1 VTRWFLL
8 LDLVRRSLPKGMNRG
23 LFVWGMILAGLAV
36 AGPQD
41 ADDVYTREE
50 LPTSFVRDE
59 PQRRTIVFVGD
70 IMPWDRS
77 REHIEKHGPGY
88 PYAATQALLWH
99 ADLAVGNLE
108 GPVAT
113 KAGTTKGTYRYK
125 IPPSVLPGLRD
136 SGLDL
141 LSLANNHAMD
151 CGDNGL
157 RETLD
162 HLQQANLSGFGA
174 GRNQAEACAPVVVKI
189 GDTRVAFVAALCP
202 ETYFDDWEA
211 QDAGDYERYLRDMQR
226 DLAAEADDPGTVIA
240 TPASVAWL
248 VRNAGAQAD
257 LVVVSLH
264 FGIRY
269 SRPPTP
275 RQRRLAQV
283 AIQAGADL
291 VVGHHAHVWQP
302 VEIYQGV
309 PILYGLGNFAFGSAN
324 RQAEE
329 GLLARVTLTEHRL
342 GAVELFPLN
351 TKNRDPDVDYQSK
364 VFEERAAREVIGELA
379 RRSRPLQADIRFAA
393 GRGVLVLPPRP

>member
-1 VTRWFLL
+1 MLCRFALTAVSWC
-8 LDLVRRSLPKGMNRG
+8 LP
-23 LFVWGMILAGLAV
+23 LACGWPVPGIA
-36 AGPQD
+36 AEPD

-50 LPTSFVRDE
+50 LPPVFVQDE
-59 PQRRTIVFVGD
+59 PHRRTIVLVGD

-77 REHIEKHGPGY
+77 RANLEKHGPGY
-88 PYAATQALLWH
+88 PYAATRDLLWH

-113 KAGTTKGTYRYK
+113 RAEPTKGTYRYK

-141 LSLANNHAMD
+141 LSLANNHVMD
-151 CGDNGL
+151 CGDAGL

-162 HLQQANLSGFGA
+162 YLREASLSGFGA
-174 GRNQAEACAPVVVKI
+174 GRNQAEACAPVIVRI

-211 QDAGDYERYLRDMQR
+211 QDAGDYERYLGSMQR
-226 DLAAEADDPGTVIA
+226 ILAAAPDDPGTVVA

-248 VRNAGAQAD
+248 VRNAAAQAD
-257 LVVVSLH
+257 VVVACLH

-275 RQRRLAQV
+275 RQRRLAQIAV
-283 AIQAGADL
+283 QAGADL

-302 VEIYQGV
+302 VEVFQGV

-324 RQAEE
+324 RRADE
-329 GLLARVTLTEHRL
+329 GLLARATLVDHRL
-342 GAVELFPLN
+342 AGVEFFPLC

-364 VFEERAAREVIGELA
+364 VFEEKAAREVVGELA
-379 RRSRPLQADIRFAA
+379 RLSRPFRADIRFAA
-393 GRGVLVLPPRP
+393 GRGVLVLPERRP